1 VVEIDMGELKTDFLQ
16 EAKEYIELL
25 NQNFIRLEGGDSDA
39 LDEIFRVA
47 HTLKGMAGFMGY
59 KNLEDLC
66 HKLESLLGE
75 IREGRIQ
82 VSEDLVDLLLLG
94 VDKISEIVESIEGHD
109 SDSVEIN
116 DLLSKFEAFISLK
129 SEDTQKCLDRQD
141 SEKIEGSYN
150 TIVEVTL
157 SDDCIMKNVRVA
169 LVIESLSEISNVI
182 KVEPDGEEIEKES
195 FDGFFR
201 VYLEGETD
209 KIKSVMEKISEIK
222 SFKILEVD
230 EDNLYEDQ
238 IESLDDPSGTKR
250 LEEKKGEM
258 DSNIGKINSSKKNLE
273 TIRVKSEQIDKIMN
287 LVGELV
293 INKGRLLQISQEY
306 DIPELMESVNILEK
320 SITSLQDEVMR
331 IRMVKIERIFN
342 KFPRMV
348 RDLSRKL
355 GKKIEFVVEGQDTE
369 LDRTVLDQIND
380 SLVHLVRNAVDH
392 GIEFPEERI
401 KAGKPEVG
409 LIRLSAKR
417 EKSNV
422 VIEIEDDGKGLDPDL
437 IKKKALER
445 GLVDPSEIEKMSDED
460 IKMLIFM
467 PGFSTKNSA
476 TEISGRG
483 VGMDVVKTTAEKL
496 GGNVRIYSKKG
507 EGTKIRINLPPTVAI
522 IKSLIVRVGGEDYAI
537 PLSNVI
543 EALYI
548 GEKNLKYIHGNPF
561 LYVRG
566 SVIPVLSLRNLFNID
581 REINGNR
588 VGVII
593 ERENEK
599 FGLIVDEI
607 TNQQEIV
614 IKPLTSFLSRVKGF
628 LGVTILGDG
637 RVIPILD
644 VSALIGGDICA

>member
-1 VVEIDMGELKTDFLQ
+1 
-16 EAKEYIELL
+16 
-25 NQNFIRLEGGDSDA
+25 
-39 LDEIFRVA
+39 
-47 HTLKGMAGFMGY
+47 
-59 KNLEDLC
+59 
-66 HKLESLLGE
+66 
-75 IREGRIQ
+75 
-82 VSEDLVDLLLLG
+82 
-94 VDKISEIVESIEGHD
+94 
-109 SDSVEIN
+109 
-116 DLLSKFEAFISLK
+116 
-129 SEDTQKCLDRQD
+129 
-141 SEKIEGSYN
+141 
-150 TIVEVTL
+150 
-157 SDDCIMKNVRVA
+157 
-169 LVIESLSEISNVI
+169 
-182 KVEPDGEEIEKES
+182 
-195 FDGFFR
+195 
-201 VYLEGETD
+201 
-209 KIKSVMEKISEIK
+209 
-222 SFKILEVD
+222 
-230 EDNLYEDQ
+230 
-238 IESLDDPSGTKR
+238 
-250 LEEKKGEM
+250 
-258 DSNIGKINSSKKNLE
+258 
-273 TIRVKSEQIDKIMN
+273 
-287 LVGELV
+287 
-293 INKGRLLQISQEY
+293 
-306 DIPELMESVNILEK
+306 MESVNILEK

>member
-39 LDEIFRVA
+39 LDEIFRIA

-94 VDKISEIVESIEGHD
+94 VDKISEIVENIEGHD

-116 DLLSKFEAFISLK
+116 DLLSKFEAFTSLK
-129 SEDTQKCLDRQD
+129 SEDTQKYLDRQD
-141 SEKIEGSYN
+141 NEKIEDSYN
-150 TIVEVTL
+150 TILEVTL

-169 LVIESLSEISNVI
+169 LVIESLNEVSNVI
-182 KVEPDGEEIEKES
+182 KVEPDEEEIEKES

-209 KIKSVMEKISEIK
+209 KIKSIMEKISEIK
-222 SFKILEVD
+222 SFKILGVD

-238 IESLDDPSGTKR
+238 IESLDDPNGTKR
-250 LEEKKGEM
+250 LEEKKGEK

-445 GLVDPSEIEKMSDED
+445 GLVDPSEIEKMGDED

-537 PLSNVI
+537 PLSNVV

-548 GEKNLKYIHGNPF
+548 DEKNLKYIHGNPF

-566 SVIPVLSLRNLFNID
+566 NVIPVLSLRNLFNID
-581 REINGNR
+581 CEINGNR

-644 VSALIGGDICA
+644 VSALIGGDIHA

>member
-1 VVEIDMGELKTDFLQ
+1 MGELKTDFLQ

>member
-1 VVEIDMGELKTDFLQ
+1 MGELKTDFLQ

-39 LDEIFRVA
+39 LDEIFRIA

-94 VDKISEIVESIEGHD
+94 VDKISEIVENIEGHD

-116 DLLSKFEAFISLK
+116 DLLSKFEAFTSLK
-129 SEDTQKCLDRQD
+129 SEDTQKYLDRQD
-141 SEKIEGSYN
+141 NEKIEDSYN
-150 TIVEVTL
+150 TILEVTL

-169 LVIESLSEISNVI
+169 LVIESLNEVSNVI
-182 KVEPDGEEIEKES
+182 KVEPDEEEIEKES

-209 KIKSVMEKISEIK
+209 KIKSIMEKISEIK
-222 SFKILEVD
+222 SFKILGVD

-238 IESLDDPSGTKR
+238 IESLDDPNGTKR
-250 LEEKKGEM
+250 LEEKKGEK

-445 GLVDPSEIEKMSDED
+445 GLVDPSEIEKMGDED

-537 PLSNVI
+537 PLSNVV

-548 GEKNLKYIHGNPF
+548 DEKNLKYIHGNPF

-566 SVIPVLSLRNLFNID
+566 NVIPVLSLRNLFNID
-581 REINGNR
+581 CEINGNR

-644 VSALIGGDICA
+644 VSALIGGDIHA

>member
-94 VDKISEIVESIEGHD
+94 VDKISEIVESIEDHD

-116 DLLSKFEAFISLK
+116 DLLSKFEAFTSLK

-445 GLVDPSEIEKMSDED
+445 GLVDPSEIEKMGDED

-566 SVIPVLSLRNLFNID
+566 NVIPVLSLRNLFNID

>member
-1 VVEIDMGELKTDFLQ
+1 MVEIDMGELKTDFLQ

-94 VDKISEIVESIEGHD
+94 VDKISEIVESIEDHD

-116 DLLSKFEAFISLK
+116 DLLSKFEAFTSLK

-169 LVIESLSEISNVI
+169 LVIESLNEVSNVI
-182 KVEPDGEEIEKES
+182 KVEPDEEEIEKES

-445 GLVDPSEIEKMSDED
+445 GLVDPSEIEKMGDED

-566 SVIPVLSLRNLFNID
+566 NVIPVLSLRNLFNID

>member
-1 VVEIDMGELKTDFLQ
+1 VEIDMGELKTDFLQ

-25 NQNFIRLEGGDSDA
+25 NQNFIRLEGGDSYA
-39 LDEIFRVA
+39 LDEIFRIA

-94 VDKISEIVESIEGHD
+94 VDKISEIVENIEGHD

-116 DLLSKFEAFISLK
+116 DLLSKFEAFTSLK
-129 SEDTQKCLDRQD
+129 SEDTQKYLDRQD
-141 SEKIEGSYN
+141 NEKIEDSYN
-150 TIVEVTL
+150 TILEVTL

-169 LVIESLSEISNVI
+169 LVIESLNEVSNVI
-182 KVEPDGEEIEKES
+182 KVEPDEEEIEKES

-209 KIKSVMEKISEIK
+209 KIKSIMEKISEIK
-222 SFKILEVD
+222 SFKILGVD

-238 IESLDDPSGTKR
+238 IESLDDPNGTKR
-250 LEEKKGEM
+250 LEEKKGEK

-445 GLVDPSEIEKMSDED
+445 GLVDPSEIEKMGDED

-537 PLSNVI
+537 PLSNVV

-548 GEKNLKYIHGNPF
+548 DEKNLKYIHGNPF

-566 SVIPVLSLRNLFNID
+566 NVIPVLSLRNLFNID
-581 REINGNR
+581 CEINGNR

-644 VSALIGGDICA
+644 VSALIGGDIHA

>member
-1 VVEIDMGELKTDFLQ
+1 MGELKTDFLQ

-25 NQNFIRLEGGDSDA
+25 NQNFIRLEGGDSYA
-39 LDEIFRVA
+39 LDEIFRIA

-94 VDKISEIVESIEGHD
+94 VDKISEIVENIEGHD

-116 DLLSKFEAFISLK
+116 DLLSKFEAFTSLK
-129 SEDTQKCLDRQD
+129 SEDTQKYLDRQD
-141 SEKIEGSYN
+141 NEKIEDSYN
-150 TIVEVTL
+150 TILEVTL

-169 LVIESLSEISNVI
+169 LVIESLNEVSNVI
-182 KVEPDGEEIEKES
+182 KVEPDEEEIEKES

-209 KIKSVMEKISEIK
+209 KIKSIMEKISEIK
-222 SFKILEVD
+222 SFKILGVD

-238 IESLDDPSGTKR
+238 IESLDDPNGTKR
-250 LEEKKGEM
+250 LEEKKGEK

-445 GLVDPSEIEKMSDED
+445 GLVDPSEIEKMGDED

-537 PLSNVI
+537 PLSNVV

-548 GEKNLKYIHGNPF
+548 DEKNLKYIHGNPF

-566 SVIPVLSLRNLFNID
+566 NVIPVLSLRNLFNID
-581 REINGNR
+581 CEINGNR

-644 VSALIGGDICA
+644 VSALIGGDIHA